1 VSSRLIAKIHPRFA
15 VVVHDLAMVW
25 LTWVAINSFRW
36 SFETEAA
43 RPGLDWFGLEV
54 GLVLAAQGLIFWVT
68 GLYKGLW
75 RFASLP
81 DLWNI
86 LRAALLGALLIAL
99 TLFIYNRLATVPR
112 TVLVVYPVCLAV
124 MLGLPRLAYRY
135 WKDNRL
141 DFLSRTPAM
150 RVLVLGAGRAGDTL
164 VRGLVREN
172 RYLVVGMLDDN
183 TQLRGARVRGVPVL
197 GTLDQM
203 GELARETAAQML
215 LIAMPSASSSQMQRV
230 VERCEAT
237 GLPFRTMP
245 RLADVVA
252 GRSSLGELKEVAIET
267 CSDASRCNWIGPR
280 SAPVFPASAC
290 W

>member
-1 VSSRLIAKIHPRFA
+1 MSSRLIAKIHPRFA

-112 TVLVVYPVCLAV
+112 TVLVVYPEGVWYTYADREDV
-124 MLGLPRLAYRY
+124 EEII
-135 WKDNRL
+135 
-141 DFLSRTPAM
+141 SSH
-150 RVLVLGAGRAGDTL
+150 LVGGK
-164 VRGLVREN
+164 
-172 RYLVVGMLDDN
+172 
-183 TQLRGARVRGVPVL
+183 
-197 GTLDQM
+197 
-203 GELARETAAQML
+203 
-215 LIAMPSASSSQMQRV
+215 V
-230 VERCEAT
+230 VERLSGNGPDGMNISPGASVGWIT
-237 GLPFRTMP
+237 SVA
-245 RLADVVA
+245 LA
-252 GRSSLGELKEVAIET
+252 
-267 CSDASRCNWIGPR
+267 
-280 SAPVFPASAC
+280 APAR
-290 W
+290 

>member
-1 VSSRLIAKIHPRFA
+1 MSSRLIAKIHPRFA

-86 LRAALLGALLIAL
+86 LRAALLGALLIAV

-150 RVLVLGAGRAGDTL
+150 RVRSTSRNSSTNAS
-164 VRGLVREN
+164 
-172 RYLVVGMLDDN
+172 
-183 TQLRGARVRGVPVL
+183 
-197 GTLDQM
+197 
-203 GELARETAAQML
+203 TASFSSA
-215 LIAMPSASSSQMQRV
+215 PSASNSSTVPCRKPKTPN
-230 VERCEAT
+230 R
-237 GLPFRTMP
+237 
-245 RLADVVA
+245 
-252 GRSSLGELKEVAIET
+252 RSSKSVQAGISV
-267 CSDASRCNWIGPR
+267 
-280 SAPVFPASAC
+280 
-290 W
+290 

>member
-1 VSSRLIAKIHPRFA
+1 
-15 VVVHDLAMVW
+15 MVW

-252 GRSSLGELKEVAIET
+252 GRSSLGELKEVAI
-267 CSDASRCNWIGPR
+267 
-280 SAPVFPASAC
+280 
-290 W
+290 